1 MTAYQAVEFI
11 PLGDYFSFLL
21 LFLLQISGYMV
32 LLLIG
37 EQARFLRYHLLL

>member
-11 PLGDYFSFLL
+11 PLGDYFAFLL

-37 EQARFLRYHLLL
+37 EQA

>member
-11 PLGDYFSFLL
+11 PLGDYFAFLL
-21 LFLLQISGYMV
+21 LFLLQISGYMM

-37 EQARFLRYHLLL
+37 EQARFLRYKLLL